1 MLKNTQ
7 LINGYIRYINKHA
20 CVNNNQIN
28 YANTSLILSLNGCV
42 CVESVFWHA
51 QVLLDKERAGVDI
64 STYRIV
70 RIFKLLVR
78 NQTKIHSWYSLRIN
92 FPDKRLFS
100 KHVKIGLW
108 FISMDYISLKHV
120 KGKISIQNQIFHNGT
135 LQSWLQHP
143 RCHID
148 DRWLNGASERIWFG
162 KRRLG
167 D

>member
-51 QVLLDKERAGVDI
+51 QVLLDKARAGVDI

-78 NQTKIHSWYSLRIN
+78 NQTKIHSRYFLRT
-92 FPDKRLFS
+92 KLLFR
-100 KHVKIGLW
+100 KQVKIG
-108 FISMDYISLKHV
+108 F
-120 KGKISIQNQIFHNGT
+120 
-135 LQSWLQHP
+135 
-143 RCHID
+143 
-148 DRWLNGASERIWFG
+148 
-162 KRRLG
+162 
-167 D
+167 